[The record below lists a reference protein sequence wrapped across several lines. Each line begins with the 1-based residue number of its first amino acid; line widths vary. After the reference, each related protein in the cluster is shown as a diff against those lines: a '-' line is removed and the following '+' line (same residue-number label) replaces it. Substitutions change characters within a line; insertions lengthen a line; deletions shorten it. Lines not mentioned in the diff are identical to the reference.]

1 LLSNLSHN
9 NKLPRLTENRG
20 RRSLHSPLSLFTF
33 LRAGEDY
40 YSLFFKRKVNGE
52 RDFLKVMSNLL
63 KDFEVASKNPSLE
76 ARQRWRSS
84 VGLVKNRARRF
95 RMISNLDKLA
105 ENEKKRCQIQ
115 VCCFLLPSLFSV
127 SVNLLISTTV
137 FDIRS
142 RSFDLGTF
150 LPLMNPC
157 VCLLLLISFMFLL
170 LLMYSQPN
178 AK

>member
-1 LLSNLSHN
+1 
-9 NKLPRLTENRG
+9 
-20 RRSLHSPLSLFTF
+20 
-33 LRAGEDY
+33 
-40 YSLFFKRKVNGE
+40 
-52 RDFLKVMSNLL
+52 MSNLL

-137 FDIRS
+137 FDH
-142 RSFDLGTF
+142 
-150 LPLMNPC
+150 
-157 VCLLLLISFMFLL
+157 FLL
-170 LLMYSQPN
+170 RYQITILLFRNFFAIDESMCLFAIVN
-178 AK
+178 